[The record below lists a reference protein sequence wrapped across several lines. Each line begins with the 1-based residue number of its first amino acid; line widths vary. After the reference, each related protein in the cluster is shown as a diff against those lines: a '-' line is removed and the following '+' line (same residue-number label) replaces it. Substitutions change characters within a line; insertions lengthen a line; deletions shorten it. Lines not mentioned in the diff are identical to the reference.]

1 LCGLETAAAAMPCYI
16 AAQSGAFYELLF
28 VLINVLGQFTP
39 SADASWQHW
48 LTALPVHVSQILY
61 AVYPNWS
68 PEMSKLLSR
77 KIAPSPMPAEI
88 SVVDLIDTYFTAYNS
103 ARLREACQ
111 LLSRDIMKE
120 GVTVAMSLSGAM
132 TPAGLGVSVL
142 APLMRHG
149 FIDWMISTGANLY
162 HDIHYGLGL
171 DLYSSSPFLDDVKLR
186 EEGRIR
192 IYDIVFGYDVLLETD
207 AFIRE
212 ILKAEPFQ
220 KRMSTAEFHYLL
232 GKYLH
237 AIEQQIG
244 VKNSCLLATAY
255 ECGVPIYTS
264 SPGDSSI
271 GMNVAALALEGYQ
284 LVIDPSLDVNETAA
298 IAYAARDTGNSDIE
312 GKSAALIIGG
322 GSPKN
327 FLLQTQPQLHEV
339 LGLEERG
346 HDFFI
351 QVTDAR
357 PDTGGLSGA
366 TPSEA
371 VSWGKVDPHELP
383 STIVCYTDSTIAL
396 PIMTAYIISQCPSR
410 PLKRLYDRRGE
421 MLATLSR
428 DYAAAKADP
437 NRFVGSPV
445 ARPAL
450 EEPRQVVAT
459 YPCGTPIGNGKR

>member
-1 LCGLETAAAAMPCYI
+1 
-16 AAQSGAFYELLF
+16 
-28 VLINVLGQFTP
+28 
-39 SADASWQHW
+39 
-48 LTALPVHVSQILY
+48 
-61 AVYPNWS
+61 
-68 PEMSKLLSR
+68 MSKLLSR

-88 SVVDLIDTYFTAYNS
+88 SVVDLIDGYFTAYNS
-103 ARLREACQ
+103 ARLREICH
-111 LLSRDIMKE
+111 LLSQDVFQA
-120 GVTVAMSLSGAM
+120 GVTVGLSLSGAM

-142 APLMRHG
+142 APLIRHG
-149 FIDWMISTGANLY
+149 FVDWIISTGANLY
-162 HDIHYGLGL
+162 HDIHYGLGM
-171 DLYSSSPFLDDVKLR
+171 DLYASNPFVDDVKLR
-186 EEGRIR
+186 QEGRIR

-212 ILKAEPFQ
+212 ILKAESFQ
-220 KRMSTAEFHYLL
+220 RRMSTAEFHHLL

-237 AIEQQIG
+237 EVEQQLG

-271 GMNVAALALEGYQ
+271 GMNVAALALEGSQ
-284 LVIDPSLDVNETAA
+284 LVLDPSLDVNETAA
-298 IAYAARDTGNSDIE
+298 IAYAARESGIPDVE

-346 HDFFI
+346 HDYFI
-351 QVTDAR
+351 QITDAR

-371 VSWGKVDPHELP
+371 VSWGKVDPDELP

-396 PIMTAYIISQCPSR
+396 PIMAAYSINQCSAR
-410 PLKRLYDRRGE
+410 PLKRLYDRREE
-421 MLATLSR
+421 MLAKLQA
-428 DYAAAKADP
+428 DYLAAKANP
-437 NRFVGSPV
+437 QPIVSTPIAV
-445 ARPAL
+445 V
-450 EEPRQVVAT
+450 EPEPTAERELIAT
-459 YPCGTPIGNGKR
+459 YPCGTPIRNGHKNGHNGHKNGHHQ